1 MTTYFKQGLDVTGNV
16 NLTGNITVGGD
27 QNFGDANTD
36 SITFTSDIT
45 SNMLPDVSLTYNLGS
60 TTKQWNNLY
69 VNDVIADNNI
79 SVGGTITS
87 TNTSEHNLGKVVI
100 NDDQISVSTGNEL
113 KLSSPA
119 NLILEPTDNIWISA
133 GTKLIFEGT
142 APDDFEIKL
151 QATTVTADREII
163 LPDAE
168 GTLALQSYVDTAETD
183 ARAYT
188 DTRETAITTA
198 YQTYADTA
206 ETDARAYTDTRETA
220 ITTAYQ
226 TYTDTAVASSGGS
239 GSEIQYGQAGAS
251 GATLNPGDTAVI
263 KLLGDLTGNS
273 VGVVLSRN
281 LDGNDRLIDS
291 NFSPSAYATYTN
303 NTGSAITGVAASLL
317 SNPVNYMWF
326 IDRA

>member
-142 APDDFEIKL
+142 VPDDFEIKL
-151 QATTVTADREII
+151 QATAVTADREII

-168 GTLALQSYVDTAETD
+168 GTLALQSYVDQAETD
-183 ARAYT
+183 AISTAATDATTKSDQALVDAKAYT
-188 DTRETAITTA
+188 DTRETS
-198 YQTYADTA
+198 
-206 ETDARAYTDTRETA
+206 

-226 TYTDTAVASSGGS
+226 TYTDTAVASSGGG

>member
-198 YQTYADTA
+198 YQTY
-206 ETDARAYTDTRETA
+206 
-220 ITTAYQ
+220 
-226 TYTDTAVASSGGS
+226 TDTAVASSGGS

>member
-133 GTKLIFEGT
+133 STKLIFEGT
-142 APDDFEIKL
+142 APDDYEIKL
-151 QATTVTADREII
+151 QATAVTADREII

-168 GTLALQSYVDTAETD
+168 GTLALQSYVDQAETD
-183 ARAYT
+183 AV
-188 DTRETAITTA
+188 TTSNS
-198 YQTYADTA
+198 
-206 ETDARAYTDTRETA
+206 
-220 ITTAYQ
+220 
-226 TYTDTAVASSGGS
+226 YTDTATALLDGASAGTVVNNKAVIYDASGG
-239 GSEIQYGQAGAS
+239 I
-251 GATLNPGDTAVI
+251 V
-263 KLLGDLTGNS
+263 LGDWRVIESGVDLLFQTGGVTKMKLDPSGNLT
-273 VGVVLSRN
+273 V
-281 LDGNDRLIDS
+281 
-291 NFSPSAYATYTN
+291 
-303 NTGSAITGVAASLL
+303 TGDVTAFGSI
-317 SNPVNYMWF
+317 
-326 IDRA
+326 

>member
-151 QATTVTADREII
+151 QATAVTADREII

-168 GTLALQSYVDTAETD
+168 GTLALQSYVDQAETD
-183 ARAYT
+183 AISTAATDATTKSDQALVDAKAYT
-188 DTRETAITTA
+188 DTRETS
-198 YQTYADTA
+198 
-206 ETDARAYTDTRETA
+206 

-226 TYTDTAVASSGGS
+226 TYTDTAVASSGGG

>member
-1 MTTYFKQGLDVTGNV
+1 MSTTKYKQDLDVTGNIT
-16 NLTGNITVGGD
+16 LSGNVTADGNVIL
-27 QNFGDANTD
+27 GDADTD
-36 SITFTSDIT
+36 SITLNADIT
-45 SNMLPDVSLTYNLGS
+45 SSIIPDV
-60 TTKQWNNLY
+60 
-69 VNDVIADNNI
+69 
-79 SVGGTITS
+79 
-87 TNTSEHNLGKVVI
+87 TNTYDLGATSKNWRDLFISNDITVGNSVVALTVATLGDLTVGANINLTGAISSSNSSEHNLGKVVI
-100 NDDQISVSTGNEL
+100 NDDQISVTATHEL
-113 KLSSPA
+113 KLSSPT

-151 QATTVTADREII
+151 QATAVTADREII

-168 GTLALQSYVDTAETD
+168 GTLALQSYVDTA
-183 ARAYT
+183 
-188 DTRETAITTA
+188 
-198 YQTYADTA
+198 
-206 ETDARAYTDTRETA
+206 
-220 ITTAYQ
+220 
-226 TYTDTAVASSGGS
+226 VANSGS

-317 SNPVNYMWF
+317 SNPVNFMWF